1 MKKIVLSLLIVTSM
15 FFVSCKKSEA
25 ENGKENTEAAASA
38 EGTTYKATPS
48 ESIIYW
54 SGSKPTGKHMGTVN
68 LQDGEFIVKD
78 NKVVGGKFTINM
90 NTITVTDLKPDD
102 GKEDLEAHLKGTG
115 DKDEEDHF
123 FNVKRYPTGL
133 FTIRRIEDEN
143 GKTVVYGALS
153 IKNVTKAVNFPAT
166 INISDNEVNFVSD
179 SLVLNRTYWNITY
192 GSKTIAGTLKDNLV
206 HDEMILQVNVK
217 AKK

>member
-1 MKKIVLSLLIVTSM
+1 MKKIVLSLLIVSSM
-15 FFVSCKKSEA
+15 VFVSCKKNETETNKDNAEA
-25 ENGKENTEAAASA
+25 VASA
-38 EGTTYKATPS
+38 EGTIYKANPA

-68 LQDGEFIVKD
+68 LQEGEFIVKD

-115 DKDEEDHF
+115 DKKEQDHF
-123 FNVKRYPTGL
+123 FNVEKYPTGL
-133 FTIRRIEDEN
+133 FQIRRIEEEN
-143 GKTVVYGALS
+143 GKTVVFGNLS
-153 IKNVTKAVNFPAT
+153 IKNVTKSVNFPAT
-166 INISDNEVNFVSD
+166 INVSDNEINFVSD

>member
-1 MKKIVLSLLIVTSM
+1 MKKIVLSLLLATSM
-15 FFVSCKKSEA
+15 VFVSCKKSEA
-25 ENGKENTEAAASA
+25 GTDKGSTEAATSA
-38 EGTTYKATPS
+38 EGNTYKASPS

-115 DKDEEDHF
+115 DKEEEDHF

-133 FTIRRIEDEN
+133 FMIRRIEEEN

-166 INISDNEVNFVSD
+166 ISVTDNQIDFVSD